1 MENHLALEITAIVLL
16 ILANG
21 FFVLSE
27 FAVIASR
34 KSRLKQKLEQ
44 GLFGARKAVYLHDH
58 PESFLATI
66 QIGIALVGALV
77 GVLSGATFVEQLHAA
92 LTQSSIGVVARFA
105 EPLAVTIVV
114 CAITLLSVV
123 FGELV
128 PKYIALS
135 YPEKYARLVAAP
147 VMLFYRASFVVAYL
161 LSSAAR
167 GITRALGIHRDPSR
181 DVVSSDEI
189 EHIIVEGREK
199 GMFDIAEEQFVKKLF
214 EFTDATVRRAMK
226 PRPDVT
232 GLDISASPAD
242 ILKIISENGY
252 SRYPVYEKTLDH
264 VVGVLYTKDLITHRT
279 DLSNI
284 NLKSLMREPLF
295 VPDSMPLPRLLKKFR
310 RGKNHLAVVLDEF
323 GGTAGI
329 ITLEDI
335 LEELVGEIQD
345 EYDAESAPVVKMS
358 ETSVHADG
366 SVWPGQINELLQ
378 CSLPEDE
385 DKTLAG
391 LFIDE
396 IGRVPERYESVIIA
410 DTKLTVLAKDKNRIV
425 RLKVEKVQPVA
436 SDQ

>member
-1 MENHLALEITAIVLL
+1 MDNTLALEIFAIALL
-16 ILANG
+16 ILANS

-34 KSRLKQKLEQ
+34 KSRLRQKMEQ
-44 GLFGARKAVYLHDH
+44 GLFGARRAMRLHDN

-77 GVLSGATFVEQLHAA
+77 GVISGATFVEHLRVI
-92 LTQSSIGVVARFA
+92 LSRSPIGIIAQWA

-114 CAITLLSVV
+114 CSITVVSVV
-123 FGELV
+123 IGELV

-147 VMLFYRASFVVAYL
+147 VLLFYRVTFVVAYV
-161 LSSAAR
+161 LSGVAR
-167 GITRALGIHRDPSR
+167 IITRALGIRRDPSR
-181 DVVSSDEI
+181 DVVSPEEI

-232 GLDISASPAD
+232 GLSLCAQPEE

-264 VVGVLYTKDLITHRT
+264 VVGVLYTKDIITTHAN
-279 DLSNI
+279 LSNI

-295 VPDSMPLPRLLKKFR
+295 VPDSMPLPKLLKKFR
-310 RGKNHLAVVLDEF
+310 RGKNHLAVVLDEY

-345 EYDAESAPVVKMS
+345 EYDAESAPVVRMS

-366 SVWPGQINELLQ
+366 TVWPGEINELLQ

-396 IGRVPERYESVIIA
+396 VGHVPERYESVVIA
-410 DTKLTVLAKDKNRIV
+410 DTKLTVLAKEKNRLV
-425 RLKVEKVQPVA
+425 RLKVERVQPVA
-436 SDQ
+436 TDR